1 MNNGNV
7 RERIE
12 HLILE
17 NTFYVGTI
25 DGEQDLFLE
34 LGFDSLSFSAL
45 IIEIEREF
53 AISINEHD
61 IKSGA
66 NTLNL
71 LNAIVMRKMESNGRL
86 IE

>member
-1 MNNGNV
+1 MNNGNI

-25 DGEQDLFLE
+25 DGDQDLFLE
-34 LGFDSLSFSAL
+34 IGFDSLSFSAL

-53 AISINEHD
+53 NISITEND
-61 IKSGA
+61 IKLGA

-71 LNAIVMRKMESNGRL
+71 LNAIVMRKMDNNGRF